1 MKRIFYAV
9 LAIASM
15 TIVACNNNSPNDDH
29 AGHTPD
35 ADHENHAAPGTATSI
50 KTIEPQ
56 FASLDATVA
65 ATMRSITD
73 NYLGIK
79 NALVADNPAKAVE
92 AGKALLGAIGEI
104 DKSLLTAEQK
114 VIFDQHIGLLKQS
127 TENIIGQSGDISAQ
141 RQHFSRM
148 SQAAYAL
155 VKAFGAGKPI
165 YHDHCPMY
173 NENKGGMWLSE
184 TREVKNPYYGLEML
198 NCGTVEEL
206 IQ

>member
-1 MKRIFYAV
+1 MKKIFYAV
-9 LAIASM
+9 LAFASI
-15 TIVACNNNSPNDDH
+15 TIVACNNNSSNEGH
-29 AGHTPD
+29 AGHTTD
-35 ADHENHAAPGTATSI
+35 ADHKDHAAPGTATSI

-73 NYLGIK
+73 HYLGIK
-79 NALVADNPAKAVE
+79 NALVTDNPTKAVE
-92 AGKALLGAIGEI
+92 AGKSLLGAISEM

-114 VIFDQHIGLLKQS
+114 AIFDQHIGLLKQS
-127 TENIIGQSGDISAQ
+127 AENIIGQSGDISAQ